1 MTVPG
6 GKTRQFDWLRQYSAD
21 RWREIVAQAGLAV
34 ETLDC
39 FEQDLRRGWQT
50 CAPEALRAGASTT
63 ATRSGAG
70 GLICAELRHA

>member
-50 CAPEALRAGASTT
+50 CAPEALERREYDRDAI
-63 ATRSGAG
+63 GAG